1 MSGYEADLEKLT
13 AGAGEL
19 RGFAAQAGDIA
30 GVLDKALSAFG
41 VCWGDDAVG
50 RSFAASHEKPSGD
63 TAGALT
69 SLATT
74 LGDVGDKLHATAEAY
89 RHVEESNATAMR
101 RLDG

>member
-1 MSGYEADLEKLT
+1 MTGYQADLEKLT

-19 RGFAAQAGDIA
+19 RGFASQAGEIA
-30 GVLDKALSAFG
+30 SVLDKALAAFG

-50 RSFAASHEKPSGD
+50 RSFAASHERPSGA

-69 SLATT
+69 SLATS
-74 LGDVGDKLHATAEAY
+74 LGDVSDKLAATAETY
-89 RHVEESNATAMR
+89 RHVEESNAAGMR